1 MKKERVFWGLFFT
14 IAAVLMLVGNL
25 GFFKGFSLISIA
37 LTVLFAATLLKSLFH
52 RNVPGVLFSLAFLVI
67 VHGKIL
73 GLEAITPWPVLGAA
87 LFGSIGAAFFY
98 HPRHRYF
105 HRSHWEENETIE
117 TITEND
123 MEFRSAFGS
132 SIKYVNSDDFKR
144 ARLDCSF
151 GGLKVYFDNAL
162 IQNDQAVIE
171 IHASFSSVELYIPK
185 GWNLVNHI
193 EAAFGG
199 VEEKNM
205 NASGGSPV
213 VTLVGSVSFSG
224 VTIIY
229 I

>member
-25 GFFKGFSLISIA
+25 GFFKGFSLISIV
-37 LTVLFAATLLKSLFH
+37 LTIFFAATLLKSLFH

-98 HPRHRYF
+98 RPRHRYF

-162 IQNDQAVIE
+162 IQNDQAIIE
-171 IHASFSSVELYIPK
+171 IQASFSGVELYIPK

-213 VTLVGSVSFSG
+213 VTLVGSVSFAG